1 MKDFRTEV
9 NERIDGMYSTLME
22 SNSEV
27 LLEGFVAKKLEKD
40 LQMAKKGFLKYLK
53 KRYPDFNESE
63 ITNAE
68 TEEEMAAVK
77 DKYMKDF
84 KNYAELKEYKLYT
97 VVNYIGAMLT
107 GATTTPI
114 GTLFSVLFTK
124 NVGQWIY
131 KHIEEKKERKGKN
144 NPDRSFNGE

>member
-9 NERIDGMYSTLME
+9 DERMAGMYSTLME
-22 SNSEV
+22 TNSEV
-27 LLEGFVAKKLEKD
+27 ILEGFVAKKLEKD

-77 DKYMKDF
+77 AKYMKDF
-84 KNYAELKEYKLYT
+84 KNYAEMKD
-97 VVNYIGAMLT
+97 
-107 GATTTPI
+107 
-114 GTLFSVLFTK
+114 
-124 NVGQWIY
+124 Q
-131 KHIEEKKERKGKN
+131 
-144 NPDRSFNGE
+144 

>member
-9 NERIDGMYSTLME
+9 NERIEGMHSTLME

-40 LQMAKKGFLKYLK
+40 LRMAKKGFLKYLK

-77 DKYMKDF
+77 AKYMKDF
-84 KNYAELKEYKLYT
+84 KNYAELKESKLYT
-97 VVNYIGAMLT
+97 TINYIGAMLT
-107 GATTTPI
+107 GGAHTAI
-114 GTLFSVLFTK
+114 GTIFTVLFCR
-124 NVGQWIY
+124 NIGQWVY
-131 KHIEEKKERKGKN
+131 KHFEEKKERKGKN
-144 NPDRSFNGE
+144 NPDRSFNE

>member
-9 NERIDGMYSTLME
+9 NERMGGMYSTLME

-27 LLEGFVAKKLEKD
+27 ILEGFVAKKLEKD

-63 ITNAE
+63 ITHAE

-77 DKYMKDF
+77 AKYMKDF
-84 KNYAELKEYKLYT
+84 KNYAEMKEHKLYT
-97 VVNYIGAMLT
+97 AINYMGSMLT
-107 GATTTPI
+107 GATQTPI
-114 GTLFSVLFTK
+114 GTIFTVLFYK
-124 NVGQWIY
+124 NIGQWIY
-131 KHIEEKKERKGKN
+131 THFKEKKERKGKN

>member
-1 MKDFRTEV
+1 
-9 NERIDGMYSTLME
+9 
-22 SNSEV
+22 
-27 LLEGFVAKKLEKD
+27 
-40 LQMAKKGFLKYLK
+40 
-53 KRYPDFNESE
+53 
-63 ITNAE
+63 
-68 TEEEMAAVK
+68 MAAVK